1 MARSARESRR
11 RAAFRERA
19 RRVLNVAAASTL
31 LLLTAPL
38 MVLVAV
44 LVKLTSPGPII
55 FTQLRVGLDRR
66 ERERDWHTV
75 VDGPG
80 RARRRVDYGGRL
92 FRIYKFRTMRVAE
105 AAPQVWAT
113 PDDPRITPVGRIL
126 RKYRLDE
133 LPQLFNVLRGDMNL
147 VGPRPEQP
155 DIAVALRA
163 RLPRYNGRHRVLPGI
178 TGWAQVNH
186 SYDQSLDDVRRKIH
200 LDLEY
205 IEQRSAGQDLR
216 IMLRT
221 IPVMLLRRGS
231 I

>member
-1 MARSARESRR
+1 M
-11 RAAFRERA
+11 
-19 RRVLNVAAASTL
+19 LNVLAALSL
-31 LLLTAPL
+31 LMLAAPL
-38 MVLVAV
+38 MLLIAA
-44 LVKLTSPGPII
+44 LIKLTSPGPVI
-55 FTQLRVGLDRR
+55 FTQTRVGLDRR

-92 FRIYKFRTMRVAE
+92 FRIYKFRTMRAS
-105 AAPQVWAT
+105 ADAPQVWAT
-113 PDDPRITPVGRIL
+113 PDDPRITPVGHIL

-163 RLPRYNGRHRVLPGI
+163 RVPLYNGRHRVLPGI

-205 IEQRSAGQDLR
+205 IEQRSAVQDLR
-216 IMLRT
+216 IMMRT
-221 IPVMLLRRGS
+221 VPVMLFRRGS
-231 I
+231 L